1 MDLKRMSQDYDVH
14 ISLKRLPKS
23 LALRVE
29 GTRSGV
35 REITEHIAT
44 MSQVYAVCLYHGQDW
59 RLNPVRSPD
68 FHFQYVRLAVPNAYS
83 AGYDTANIAAIS
95 GIC

>member
-35 REITEHIAT
+35 REIRDHITT
-44 MSQVYAVCLYHGQDW
+44 MSRVCAACLYNDRDW
-59 RLNPVRSPD
+59 
-68 FHFQYVRLAVPNAYS
+68 
-83 AGYDTANIAAIS
+83 
-95 GIC
+95 